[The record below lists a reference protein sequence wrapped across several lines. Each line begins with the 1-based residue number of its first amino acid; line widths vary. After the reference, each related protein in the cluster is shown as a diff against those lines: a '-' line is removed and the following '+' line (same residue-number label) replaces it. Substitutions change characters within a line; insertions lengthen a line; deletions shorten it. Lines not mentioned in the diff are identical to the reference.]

1 MCLEIETLI
10 PRIASHYDVNK
21 IAFISGRVKFH
32 CEISTSIF
40 IIFSSRP
47 VHQKEHRTRR
57 QCRKGQDL
65 TRMRVEDRIGVVIKD
80 PSGVINKTEVSV
92 EVRQTATR
100 VTKFTEETAGVEECD
115 TPSSGAGAARMVLQ
129 PAQITT
135 GVSEVIQEG
144 QVRLTYKDI
153 QTITT
158 EASRLAAPTAPANIH
173 IAPAHIH
180 IAPAHIHIAPAH
192 TLKALMPTPT
202 PTPTALECMQ
212 AIHTRTQ
219 WLVRIPSF
227 KVRVLAKVTRIGGN
241 KTTEVS

>member
-1 MCLEIETLI
+1 
-10 PRIASHYDVNK
+10 
-21 IAFISGRVKFH
+21 
-32 CEISTSIF
+32 
-40 IIFSSRP
+40 
-47 VHQKEHRTRR
+47 
-57 QCRKGQDL
+57 
-65 TRMRVEDRIGVVIKD
+65 MRVEDRIGVVIKD

-158 EASRLAAPTAPANIH
+158 EASRLAAPTAPANMH
-173 IAPAHIH
+173 IAPAN
-180 IAPAHIHIAPAH
+180 IHIAPAH

-241 KTTEVS
+241 KTTEVSWKKMK